1 MGHFAVALLA
11 LLAPSA
17 VVASPIKARSSTA
30 YQVKETH
37 FVPRG
42 WKKVERASADQV
54 INLQIGLKQ
63 GNFEELERHLYEGKF
78 GPLASAVRRHTG
90 MCSALTANFSV

>member
-1 MGHFAVALLA
+1 MGRFAVAFLA

-17 VVASPIKARSSTA
+17 VVASPIKARTP

-42 WKKVERASADQV
+42 WKKVERASSDRV
-54 INLQIGLKQ
+54 MNLQIGLKQ
-63 GNFEELERHLYEGKF
+63 GNFEELERHLYEG
-78 GPLASAVRRHTG
+78 
-90 MCSALTANFSV
+90 MWD